1 MDLRLVAP
9 IQEDLEDSLAVVYV
23 FDVFPLVPF
32 GFYRFFLL
40 INGSTPTVNE
50 EGESVSKNKYFLQ

>member
-50 EGESVSKNKYFLQ
+50 EGKC